1 MPNKL
6 VRISVIALTAL
17 MAAVSA
23 AAQFPNGGLLP
34 ENQVTHVSDHISVII
49 GFPNIAIV
57 VGDRATLVVDTGMG
71 PRNGAVAYREAQKLS
86 KGPLLYLTT
95 THFHPEHAAGEPAFP
110 ANTLIVRPAVQQK
123 ELAEHG
129 LQFVEL
135 FASRSPQAKELLTGV
150 TFRAPDITFDKET
163 TLDLGGVTARLFW
176 MGAAH
181 TQGDEL
187 IDVEPDNALIS
198 GDVVQNKLVP
208 ASPADY
214 SSVKNWVNI
223 LDQLRQTKF
232 RRIIPDHGMLGD
244 GSLTEQDYQFLSQ
257 LQVRAIELQGQDK
270 TADEAANLLT
280 AEVQAKYPDWGNVNN
295 IANVVKRVY
304 AEHPQ

>member
-1 MPNKL
+1 MTNKMACITI
-6 VRISVIALTAL
+6 VAFTTL
-17 MAAVSA
+17 MAAVG

-34 ENQVTHVSDHISVII
+34 ENQVTRVSEHISAII

-110 ANTLIVRPAVQQK
+110 ATTLIVRPAVQQK

-129 LQFVEL
+129 MQFVEV
-135 FASRSPQAKELLTGV
+135 FASRSAQSKELLTGV
-150 TFRAPDITFDKET
+150 TFRTPDITFDKET

-187 IDVEPDNALIS
+187 IDIEPDNALIS
-198 GDVVQNKLVP
+198 GDLVQNKLVP
-208 ASPADY
+208 AAPPDY
-214 SSVKNWVNI
+214 SSIKNWVEV
-223 LDQLRQTKF
+223 LSQLRQTKF
-232 RRIIPDHGMLGD
+232 RYIVPDHCTLGD
-244 GSLTEQDYQFLSQ
+244 GSLIEQDYQFLSQ
-257 LQVRAIELQGQDK
+257 LQTRALELQNQGK
-270 TADEAANLLT
+270 TADEASKLLT
-280 AEVQAKYPDWGNVNN
+280 DEFKTKYPDWGNVNN
-295 IANVVKRVY
+295 IANVAKRVY
-304 AEHPQ
+304 AEHPH